1 MHGPQAP
8 TEVARFNYELPEE
21 LIAQTPVEPR
31 DASRLLVLHRGSGT
45 LEHRI
50 FRELEEYVQPG
61 DVLVFNDTR
70 VMPARLFARR
80 RPQGG
85 RVEVLLLHRV
95 DPGSQAGPADGPL
108 LGGPPP
114 GAPGGEAADV
124 ARRDDR
130 QRWRVL
136 VRPGRRAPVGQLLE
150 FGGGRLV
157 GRVVSRTEEGG
168 RVVELESPRGE
179 PIHLVLRELGSVP
192 LPPYIRQPL
201 QDPERYQTVYAR
213 AEGSAAAPTAG
224 LHFTPRLLQRLSQR
238 GAEQVYLTL
247 HVGVGT
253 FRPVRSRTVQEHRMH
268 AEHYTI
274 PPATAEAVNRAR
286 RQGGRV
292 WAVGTTVVRALES
305 AAGPDGRVA
314 PGSGWTELFIYP
326 GYVFR
331 ATDVLVTNFH
341 LPRST
346 LLMLVCAFGGTERV
360 LSAYREAVAQRYRF
374 YSFGDAM
381 LILP

>member
-1 MHGPQAP
+1 M
-8 TEVARFNYELPEE
+8 EVSRFDYALPDE
-21 LIAQTPVEPR
+21 LIAQTPAEPR

-50 FRELEEYVQPG
+50 FRELAEYVRPG

-85 RVEVLLLHRV
+85 RVEVLLLHRL
-95 DPGSQAGPADGPL
+95 DGGSSGNPSGGL
-108 LGGPPP
+108 LRNGPPGGGGSPSGPEVRSPAAP
-114 GAPGGEAADV
+114 GA
-124 ARRDDR
+124 DDR
-130 QRWRVL
+130 QRWKVL

-150 FGGGRLV
+150 FGGGKLV
-157 GRVVSRTEEGG
+157 GRVLARTDEGG
-168 RVVELESPRGE
+168 RVVELESPGGE
-179 PIHLVLRELGSVP
+179 PVGLILRRLGSVP
-192 LPPYIRQPL
+192 LPPYIRRPL

-224 LHFTPRLLQRLSQR
+224 LHFTPQLLQRLSER

-253 FRPVRSRTVQEHRMH
+253 FRPVRSRTVEEHRMH
-268 AEHYTI
+268 AEYYTI
-274 PPATAEAVNRAR
+274 PPAAAEAVNRAR
-286 RQGGRV
+286 RKGGRV

-305 AAGPDGRVA
+305 AAGPDGSVA

-326 GYVFR
+326 GYAFR
-331 ATDVLVTNFH
+331 AVDVLVTNFH

-346 LLMLVCAFGGTERV
+346 LLMLVCAFGGTEQV
-360 LSAYREAVAQRYRF
+360 LSAYREAVARRYRF